1 MSEALFDLLFIID
14 SLMRFLVMGFI
25 CLACYKF
32 IKRKGLK

>member
-1 MSEALFDLLFIID
+1 MTDGLFDLLYIID

-32 IKRKGLK
+32 IYRSEK